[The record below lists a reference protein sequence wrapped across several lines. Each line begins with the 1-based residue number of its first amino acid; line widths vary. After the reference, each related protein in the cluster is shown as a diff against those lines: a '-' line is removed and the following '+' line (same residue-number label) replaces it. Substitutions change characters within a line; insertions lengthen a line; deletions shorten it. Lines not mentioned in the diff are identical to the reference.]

1 MKKNCNSCLVI
12 TVVDNKVK
20 AFFKNNN
27 YELEKSLINLYEKDK
42 ELYEVIKNSIYVY
55 ENIFKEKE
63 QWIFILIMSRLGN
76 Y

>member
-1 MKKNCNSCLVI
+1 MFVYVCEVKMKKNCNSCLVI
-12 TVVDNKVK
+12 AVADNKVK

-63 QWIFILIMSRLGN
+63 Q
-76 Y
+76 

>member
-1 MKKNCNSCLVI
+1 MFVYVCEVKMKKNCSCLVI

-63 QWIFILIMSRLGN
+63 Q
-76 Y
+76 